1 MKDTS
6 KAITSVS
13 RLLQNLSA
21 TEKLDTAKDETQRK
35 EVKHASKSH
44 YLSVKTIVLIE
55 CQDHCIEKS
64 ERDEHS

>member
-21 TEKLDTAKDETQRK
+21 TEKLDTAKDKTQRK

-44 YLSVKTIVLIE
+44 YLSVKTIVLRNQRE
-55 CQDHCIEKS
+55 MSTARSHLD
-64 ERDEHS
+64 